1 MRLVSFLAVLVLAA
15 GSALAETVRES
26 HGISRYGDLK
36 YDETFRHFDYAN
48 PDAPKGGE
56 ARFFGFGG
64 FDTLNAYSLRGRK
77 AAGLSRLYDTLLK
90 QSNDEPTAAYGL
102 LADRVRVPDDHS
114 WVAFRL
120 RPEARWHDGTPVT
133 ADDVVWSLETLRESG
148 LPLYATYYANVAQAV
163 VEDGGWVRFTFDGP
177 GNVELP
183 LILGEL
189 PILPRHW
196 YEGRDFEEAS
206 LDFPMGSGP
215 YRVVDVDP
223 GRSITYARHEN
234 YWGADL
240 PVNVGFHNFDR
251 IRYDEYLDL
260 DIAMEAFKANEYDFR
275 SENNS
280 KRWATSYSGSIFD
293 DGLVVVEKVA
303 HSRPQGMQ
311 GFVFNLRREK
321 FTDPKVR
328 QALAL
333 AFDFEWANQNL
344 FYGQY
349 LRSVSY
355 FSNSELAASGTP
367 DEAERAL
374 LERHGDGLPEAVFG
388 EVPVPPVTDGSGNN
402 RTNLRKAKALLAE
415 AGWTVQDGVL
425 TGPAGTP
432 MEIEFLMV
440 QPAFERILQPFRA
453 QLERLGARLE
463 IRPIDAAQYKERLD
477 NFDFDMV
484 VTGFGQS
491 RSPGNEQRNYW
502 SSAAADISGSNNL
515 AGIRSPAIDALIEEL
530 IYAGTRAELV
540 TAARVLDRVLRHG
553 HYVIPNWHITYDRVA
568 WWDRFGQPDIVSDDG
583 IVLDTWWIDSEREA
597 ALKERIGSEN
607 D

>member
-1 MRLVSFLAVLVLAA
+1 MRLLSILAVLILAA
-15 GSALAETVRES
+15 GPAAAETVRES

-36 YDETFRHFDYAN
+36 YDEAFRHFDYVN

-148 LPLYATYYANVAQAV
+148 LPLYATYYANIVEAV
-163 VEDGGWVRFTFDGP
+163 VEDGGWIRFAFDGP

-196 YEGRDFEEAS
+196 YEERDFEEAS

-223 GRSITYARHEN
+223 GRSITYERHEN

-240 PVNVGFHNFDR
+240 PVNAGFYNFDR

-280 KRWATSYSGSIFD
+280 KRWATSYNGGIFD
-293 DGLVVVEKVA
+293 NGSVIVETIA

-311 GFVFNLRREK
+311 GFVFNLRRAK
-321 FTDPKVR
+321 FADPRVR
-328 QALAL
+328 QALSL

-344 FYGQY
+344 FHGQY

-355 FSNSELAASGTP
+355 FSNSELAARGVP

-374 LERHGDGLPEAVFG
+374 LERHGDGLAAAVFD
-388 EVPVPPVTDGSGNN
+388 EAPVPPVTDGSGNN
-402 RTNLRKAKALLAE
+402 RSNLRKARALLAE
-415 AGWTVQDGVL
+415 AGWMVRDGVL
-425 TGPAGTP
+425 TDPAGTP

-453 QLERLGARLE
+453 QLERLGVRLE

-477 NFDFDMV
+477 TFDFDMV

-502 SSAAADISGSNNL
+502 SSAAAAIPGSNNL

-540 TAARVLDRVLRHG
+540 TATRVLDRVLRHG

-568 WWDRFGQPDIVSDDG
+568 WWDKFGQPDITSDDG
-583 IVLDTWWIDSEREA
+583 IVLDAWWIDSTKDA
-597 ALKERIGSEN
+597 ALSERIGSEGN
-607 D
+607 

>member
-1 MRLVSFLAVLVLAA
+1 M
-15 GSALAETVRES
+15 
-26 HGISRYGDLK
+26 
-36 YDETFRHFDYAN
+36 
-48 PDAPKGGE
+48 
-56 ARFFGFGG
+56 
-64 FDTLNAYSLRGRK
+64 
-77 AAGLSRLYDTLLK
+77 
-90 QSNDEPTAAYGL
+90 
-102 LADRVRVPDDHS
+102 
-114 WVAFRL
+114 
-120 RPEARWHDGTPVT
+120 
-133 ADDVVWSLETLRESG
+133 
-148 LPLYATYYANVAQAV
+148 
-163 VEDGGWVRFTFDGP
+163 
-177 GNVELP
+177 
-183 LILGEL
+183 
-189 PILPRHW
+189 
-196 YEGRDFEEAS
+196 
-206 LDFPMGSGP
+206 
-215 YRVVDVDP
+215 
-223 GRSITYARHEN
+223 
-234 YWGADL
+234 
-240 PVNVGFHNFDR
+240 
-251 IRYDEYLDL
+251 
-260 DIAMEAFKANEYDFR
+260 
-275 SENNS
+275 
-280 KRWATSYSGSIFD
+280 
-293 DGLVVVEKVA
+293 
-303 HSRPQGMQ
+303 
-311 GFVFNLRREK
+311 
-321 FTDPKVR
+321 VR

-355 FSNSELAASGTP
+355 FSNSELAASGIP

-402 RTNLRKAKALLAE
+402 RTNLRKAQALLAE

-463 IRPIDAAQYKERLD
+463 IRSIDAAQYKERLD

-502 SSAAADISGSNNL
+502 SSAAADIPGSSNL

-583 IVLDTWWIDSEREA
+583 IVLDTWWIDAERNA